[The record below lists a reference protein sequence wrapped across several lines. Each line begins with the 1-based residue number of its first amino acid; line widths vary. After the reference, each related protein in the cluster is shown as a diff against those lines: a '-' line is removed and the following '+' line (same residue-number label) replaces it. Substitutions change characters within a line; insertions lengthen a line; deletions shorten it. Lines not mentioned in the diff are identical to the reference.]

1 MSHKTVLTGEY
12 VAQKAGVYTLLF
24 SNAHSK

>member
-12 VAQKAGVYTLLF
+12 IAQKAGVYTLVF
-24 SNAHSK
+24 SNANSK